1 VSSVQPKLLN
11 YKIVN
16 IHPHDTLS
24 FTEGL
29 EFYKDTLYE
38 SRAERG
44 FLFQKIR
51 LQNRKNIK
59 DLDSKYFGEGILF

>member
-1 VSSVQPKLLN
+1 LN

-38 SRAERG
+38 STG
-44 FLFQKIR
+44 QKGLLTLENTITK
-51 LQNRKNIK
+51 LEKYT
-59 DLDSKYFGEGILF
+59 SK